1 MRFFK
6 RPPATQLPAGQVL
19 AAQKPVSAATDD
31 GERPSA
37 VVDGAV
43 PRVRPVDACALT
55 RTPPALYLA
64 PAGDDDFE
72 ALLSLRLAAMHESLQ
87 RLGRFDPE
95 RARERLSRGFEP
107 AHTRHI
113 LAHGQRVGFVV
124 LLPEADHLVLD
135 HLYITPEA
143 QGRGIGA
150 WVMAQV
156 LAQADAA
163 GLPVQVTAL
172 KLSAANRFYLRH
184 GFVLQHESDW
194 DMHYLRPAQP
204 QDLVVPGPVA
214 APTAQRTEPS

>member
-6 RPPATQLPAGQVL
+6 PLRASKASAGQAAA
-19 AAQKPVSAATDD
+19 AAQQPSSAALRDPSPAPAAD
-31 GERPSA
+31 G
-37 VVDGAV
+37 GL
-43 PRVRPVDACALT
+43 CA
-55 RTPPALYLA
+55 PPLQHAPLGGLA
-64 PAGDDDFE
+64 PALALGPASDDDFE

-113 LAHGQRVGFVV
+113 LADGERVGFVV
-124 LLPEADHLVLD
+124 LLPAADHLVLD

-150 WVMAQV
+150 WVMARV

-184 GFVLQHESDW
+184 GFVLQAESDW
-194 DMHYLRPAQP
+194 DMHYLRPASLP
-204 QDLVVPGPVA
+204 SPGGPVLAAA
-214 APTAQRTEPS
+214 APPLADPP